1 MLQFYRSKKKNC
13 MWCMNY
19 RHDPSSSI
27 NMQMY
32 DEKIR
37 SILFIILQLKIN
49 KQKLTSNGHGLH
61 HANGSIRFFGRI
73 TSVYLYITT
82 VLNHQQLLNYSSH
95 SLSSQFSFS
104 PVSLISPSL
113 HFKLVTADCCPS
125 LKLVLLDVSS
135 S

>member
-37 SILFIILQLKIN
+37 SILFIILQVKIN
-49 KQKLTSNGHGLH
+49 KQKLT
-61 HANGSIRFFGRI
+61 
-73 TSVYLYITT
+73 
-82 VLNHQQLLNYSSH
+82 
-95 SLSSQFSFS
+95 
-104 PVSLISPSL
+104 
-113 HFKLVTADCCPS
+113 KD
-125 LKLVLLDVSS
+125 
-135 S
+135 